1 MLVDWGGRMP
11 LEDSV
16 TDWIHALKD
25 GDQRAAQQLWQ
36 HFVER
41 LLQVARSQLGQSP
54 RRAADEEDVVVSAFD
69 GLCRGVQEGRFPS
82 LHDRDD
88 LWQILVMLTER
99 KAASQQRRELAAKR
113 GGGKVRGDSLLH
125 RARRSGEAGETE
137 QLADTEPTP
146 ELAVQITEELG
157 ELLDKL
163 NDWMLVRI
171 AVDKLHG
178 YTNEEIA
185 ERLDISLRSVER
197 KLRLIRTIWEA

>member
-1 MLVDWGGRMP
+1 MS

-41 LLQVARSQLGQSP
+41 LLQLARRHLGQTP
-54 RRAADEEDVVVSAFD
+54 RRAADEEDVVLSAFD
-69 GLCRGVQEGRFPS
+69 GLCRGVQEGRFPD

-99 KAASQQRRELAAKR
+99 KASSQQRRELAAKR

-125 RARRSGEAGETE
+125 GAGFSGESGETE
-137 QLADTEPTP
+137 QLVDTEPTP
-146 ELAVQITEELG
+146 ELAAQLTEELG
-157 ELLDKL
+157 GLLEKL

-178 YTNEEIA
+178 YTNQEIA
-185 ERLDISLRSVER
+185 DRLEISLRSVER